1 MTSMLIRTLSCEFI
15 RTEHNAGTASRTY
28 DYLYTGGREV
38 RVGDWAVVHN
48 GSVFGIVQIKRIR
61 PGLTDKVDKHVLTI
75 FTQDDYLRYQEANRA
90 IVQHRTVFD
99 QLDYMLEEE
108 KRLGKYADLAAKNPV
123 AADLLKRAQVW
134 DGPTLEHRP
143 FSFDDSPKDTGDVT
157 VKAAE

>member
-1 MTSMLIRTLSCEFI
+1 MTSMLIQTLSCEFI

-75 FTQDDYLRYQEANRA
+75 FTQDDYLRYQEANR
-90 IVQHRTVFD
+90 VRYFD

-108 KRLGKYADLAAKNPV
+108 KRLGKYADLAAKNPA

-143 FSFDDSPKDTGDVT
+143 FSFDDSPKDAGGATL
-157 VKAAE
+157 KAAE